1 MEIVNGTQLANEIKD
16 ALRIQNEARNI
27 HPVLAVL
34 LVGEDSD
41 SQVYVRLK
49 EKAATAISG
58 SCRVV
63 QLPAD
68 TADREL
74 LAQIEILNHD
84 PDVHGIILQLPLPAG
99 LAGMQDVFLAAIHPE
114 KDVDGFN
121 PVNRG
126 LLMGGVP
133 QYVSCAALA
142 CMDVIKR
149 CVHDLHQR
157 KAVLLGDSFDLIL
170 PLAVM
175 LAREGCQTSIV
186 PEYIAAD
193 KIQADIIVA
202 EKGCPGMLAP
212 DQMPGCRLVIDAG
225 FYWEDNRVQ
234 GNVDP
239 QQVAALTGYL
249 VPVPGGMGPLLIAKL
264 MENVSRAAQG

>member
-1 MEIVNGTQLANEIKD
+1 MEIINGTQLANEMKD
-16 ALRIQNEARNI
+16 GLKIQNEARNV

-49 EKAATAISG
+49 QKAATAISG
-58 SCRVV
+58 ICRVV
-63 QLPAD
+63 QLPVDIA
-68 TADREL
+68 AGEL
-74 LAQIEILNHD
+74 MVQIETLNHD
-84 PDVHGIILQLPLPAG
+84 PDVHGIILQLPLPVD
-99 LAGMQDVFLAAIHPE
+99 LAGMQDVFLAAIRPE

-142 CMDVIKR
+142 CMHVIKR
-149 CVHDLHQR
+149 CLPDLHQH

-170 PLAVM
+170 PLALM
-175 LAREGCQTSIV
+175 LAREGCQISIV
-186 PEYIAAD
+186 PEYTAGEQ
-193 KIQADIIVA
+193 IQADIIVA
-202 EKGCPGMLAP
+202 EKGRPGMLTAN
-212 DQMPGCRLVIDAG
+212 QITGCRLVIDAG

-239 QQVAALTGYL
+239 EQVAALSGYL